1 MNQEEKND
9 VFQNDENVNETSS
22 MNNESTVLDETAI
35 VEDNTEMLGQTRP
48 VDIQTIKDIA
58 VEDSGVNHM
67 AKKETKKKTKKNQ
80 KDQLGVNWVLWVCLV
95 IILIPCLLFGWIL
108 LSAMKDTGTPILGN
122 RFQGDLNPAI
132 EQSHI
137 TTITDRI
144 NGLDGVENCNVNVI
158 VATMRINVDAKDSLD
173 AEAISALTENIYQ
186 TVIEVLPVE
195 QYFTLMDTQKQYDLE
210 INVYNDLSLEDDFI
224 MYSII
229 KNSPMETY
237 ILQDVSTPLNA
248 ELAQELRDYVIER
261 DKEDQE
267 DNTENQDI
275 TEEDEG

>member
-1 MNQEEKND
+1 
-9 VFQNDENVNETSS
+9 
-22 MNNESTVLDETAI
+22 
-35 VEDNTEMLGQTRP
+35 
-48 VDIQTIKDIA
+48 
-58 VEDSGVNHM
+58 
-67 AKKETKKKTKKNQ
+67 
-80 KDQLGVNWVLWVCLV
+80 
-95 IILIPCLLFGWIL
+95 
-108 LSAMKDTGTPILGN
+108 MKDTGTPILGN